1 MDCVL
6 SLLSLINSIQLERLK
21 QQLKTRT
28 GRMGQTDILVI
39 EAEDF
44 SDNEIEQPVEK
55 ENAVS
60 HMVNSPGGNFSS
72 VPEEG

>member
-1 MDCVL
+1 
-6 SLLSLINSIQLERLK
+6 
-21 QQLKTRT
+21 
-28 GRMGQTDILVI
+28 MGQTDILVI

-44 SDNEIEQPVEK
+44 SDNEIVQPVE

-60 HMVNSPGGNFSS
+60 HLVNSPGGNFSS

>member
-1 MDCVL
+1 
-6 SLLSLINSIQLERLK
+6 
-21 QQLKTRT
+21 
-28 GRMGQTDILVI
+28 MGQTDILVI

-44 SDNEIEQPVEK
+44 SDNETEQPVE

-60 HMVNSPGGNFSS
+60 HMINSPGRNFSS

>member
-28 GRMGQTDILVI
+28 RRMGQTDILVI

-44 SDNEIEQPVEK
+44 SDNEIVQPVE

-60 HMVNSPGGNFSS
+60 HVVNSPGGNFSS

>member
-1 MDCVL
+1 
-6 SLLSLINSIQLERLK
+6 
-21 QQLKTRT
+21 
-28 GRMGQTDILVI
+28 MGQTDILVI

-60 HMVNSPGGNFSS
+60 HVVNSPGGNFSS